1 MYWFFFTLLSLIC
14 LFCIS
19 NIPLKH
25 VHKLD
30 KELGEA
36 SFCLLLLI
44 FWAMHLS
51 RHSFSL
57 LNIIRMCIHRA
68 INCILRGVMTLNLF
82 QMPLLISAT
91 MSTSPEHTSVVLT
104 CGTLGFF
111 LFCFVYNLPLPEYN
125 QAPNPSIYGVH
136 FIFPFLTSISALE
149 PSNSCSFV
157 SSLPQINFT
166 AKPL

>member
-1 MYWFFFTLLSLIC
+1 MFDVFASSFCKTYILEQYYSSQNIWNQELVLIYYIWLYPSWQMYWFFFTLLSLIC

-82 QMPLLISAT
+82 QMPLLISASQT
-91 MSTSPEHTSVVLT
+91 VV
-104 CGTLGFF
+104 
-111 LFCFVYNLPLPEYN
+111 
-125 QAPNPSIYGVH
+125 
-136 FIFPFLTSISALE
+136 
-149 PSNSCSFV
+149 
-157 SSLPQINFT
+157 
-166 AKPL
+166 

>member
-1 MYWFFFTLLSLIC
+1 MFDVFASSFCKTYILEQYYSSQNIWNQELVLIYYIWLYPSWQMYWFFFTLLSLIC

-57 LNIIRMCIHRA
+57 LNIIHMCIHRA
-68 INCILRGVMTLNLF
+68 INCIMKGVMPLNLF
-82 QMPLLISAT
+82 QMPLLISASQT
-91 MSTSPEHTSVVLT
+91 VV
-104 CGTLGFF
+104 
-111 LFCFVYNLPLPEYN
+111 
-125 QAPNPSIYGVH
+125 
-136 FIFPFLTSISALE
+136 
-149 PSNSCSFV
+149 
-157 SSLPQINFT
+157 
-166 AKPL
+166 